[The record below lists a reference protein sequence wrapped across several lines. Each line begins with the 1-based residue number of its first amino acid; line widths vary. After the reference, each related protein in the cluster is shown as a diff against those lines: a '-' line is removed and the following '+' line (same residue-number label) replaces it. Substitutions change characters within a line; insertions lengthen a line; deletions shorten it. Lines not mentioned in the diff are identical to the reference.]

1 MNEKPSLDE
10 IKQKPIPKHL
20 AIIMDGNGR
29 WAKKRN
35 MPRTFGHKKGTE
47 TVEKIVD
54 FASEIGVE
62 VLSLYAF
69 STENWKRP
77 ADEIENII
85 GLLNFFIDA
94 KANKLLKEGVILRI
108 SGDLT
113 PFPKTLKNKIN
124 DLVNRSKNNYGIIL
138 NICLNYGGR
147 AEITD
152 AVKKLIKEF
161 EKSNKNIQEI
171 TYDDIDKYLYT
182 AGLPDVDLLIRPSG
196 EQRLSNFLLL
206 QSAYAELWFSDILWP
221 DFSEEDLLKAISDYQ
236 KRDRR
241 FGGI

>member
-1 MNEKPSLDE
+1 MNEKPSLYE
-10 IKQKPIPKHL
+10 IKQKPLPRHI

-85 GLLNFFIDA
+85 GLLNFFIDS
-94 KANKLLKEGVILRI
+94 KA
-108 SGDLT
+108 
-113 PFPKTLKNKIN
+113 
-124 DLVNRSKNNYGIIL
+124 
-138 NICLNYGGR
+138 
-147 AEITD
+147 
-152 AVKKLIKEF
+152 KKL
-161 EKSNKNIQEI
+161 
-171 TYDDIDKYLYT
+171 
-182 AGLPDVDLLIRPSG
+182 
-196 EQRLSNFLLL
+196 
-206 QSAYAELWFSDILWP
+206 
-221 DFSEEDLLKAISDYQ
+221 
-236 KRDRR
+236 
-241 FGGI
+241 